1 MKKFILALF
10 FSICCSF
17 GLPAQNDRYDILPVH
32 EGCTIFIGDSITDD
46 CEWNE
51 LFGSQDILNRGIDG
65 NTSESVLQRIKE
77 ISRHHPAKVF
87 FAIGTNDYPARTPS
101 QVVDNVRKCCDV
113 IAADSPRTQ
122 IFIESVLPV
131 GPKQMFFVDGHEAK
145 NEWIVELNREYE
157 SFCKER
163 GYEFVDTHSSFL
175 GKDGKTIAKELTSD
189 NLHLNGN
196 GYRVMAD
203 ILRPHV
209 GTKAVPL
216 GICTLPDVEADPE
229 VTDMNSLIQKAVQAG
244 KVRRAMVFQIMPA
257 HKRSILFAGGSVMEV
272 CEWKEIFN
280 DKRIYNRGIDGAS
293 VGEFL
298 AQVPELSRHG
308 AKKIFM
314 EIGSEEAVSDPRNGL
329 EGTRKAILELK
340 DASPKTKLYLLGVL
354 PSENERAIKEYN
366 ASLAEICHEAGVIF
380 INLYDSFAL
389 DDGSLNPKYG
399 KNNRKL
405 SAEGYAHLADSL
417 RKYL

>member
-32 EGCTIFIGDSITDD
+32 EGGTIFLGDSITDD

-87 FAIGTNDYPARTPS
+87 FAIGTNDYPARTPG
-101 QVVDNVRKCCDV
+101 QVLDNVRKCCDSL
-113 IAADSPRTQ
+113 AADSPDTR

-131 GPKQMFFVDGHEAK
+131 GPKQMFFVDGQEAK
-145 NEWIVELNREYE
+145 NEWIAELNRKYE
-157 SFCKER
+157 RFCAER
-163 GYEFVDTHSSFL
+163 GYVFIDTHTAFL
-175 GKDGKTIAKELTSD
+175 GKDGKTMAKDLTSD

-196 GYRVMAD
+196 GYRVLAD
-203 ILRPHV
+203 ILRPYV
-209 GTKAVPL
+209 GTKAVAL
-216 GICTLPDVEADPE
+216 GICTLPDVEVDPGI
-229 VTDMNSLIQKAVQAG
+229 TDKDALFSKAVLAG

-257 HKRSILFAGGSVMEV
+257 HKGSILFAGGSIMED

-280 DKRIYNRGIDGAS
+280 DSRIYNRGIDGAT
-293 VGEFL
+293 VEEFI
-298 AQVPELSRHG
+298 AQIPELSRHH
-308 AKKIFM
+308 AKKIFV
-314 EIGSEEAVSDPRNGL
+314 EIGSDEALSDPADGVA
-329 EGTRKAILELK
+329 GTRKAIRALK
-340 DASPKTKLYLLGVL
+340 TACPKTSLYLLGIL
-354 PSENERAIKEYN
+354 PGENAGSIKEYN
-366 ASLAEICHEAGVIF
+366 ASLAEICREAGVIF
-380 INLYDSFAL
+380 IDLYDSFAL
-389 DDGSLNPKYG
+389 ADGSFDPKYG
-399 KNNRKL
+399 RSNRKL
-405 SAEGYAHLADSL
+405 SAEGYYHLADSL